1 MDAPPFPA
9 AAIASACLAAKDY
22 LRMQG
27 NADDAVVTAAVQ
39 TALALGEA
47 FTGTAW
53 IARRWQAL
61 LSRSTDW
68 QRLPVAP
75 VTAIEAIEAV
85 DAAGVATPLPVET
98 YAIDLDARGEGWV
111 RLIQATEPARVRVTF
126 AAGTAAGWED
136 LPPPLAQGVVLL
148 AAHLIESRGET
159 AMPPSAVVAFWRP
172 WRRLQ
177 LMAGVRRQCWSS

>member
-22 LRMQG
+22 LRIQG
-27 NADDAVVTAAVQ
+27 TAEDGAVTAAVQ

-68 QRLPVAP
+68 QRLPAAP

-85 DAAGVATPLPVET
+85 DAAGVATPLPVDS

-111 RLIQATEPARVRVTF
+111 RLTQAMAATRIRVTF

-148 AAHLIESRGET
+148 AAHLIEARGDAT
-159 AMPPSAVVAFWRP
+159 TPPSAVVAFWRP

>member
-9 AAIASACLAAKDY
+9 AAIASACAAVKAY
-22 LRMQG
+22 LRIDG
-27 NADDAVVTAAVQ
+27 GAEDAAVTAAVQ

-53 IARRWQAL
+53 IGRRWQAWL
-61 LSRSTDW
+61 GRSSDW

-75 VTAIEAIEAV
+75 VTAIGAIETV
-85 DAAGVATPLPVET
+85 DADGAATPLAVAA

-111 RLIQATEPARVRVTF
+111 RLSQATPTRVRVAF
-126 AAGTAAGWED
+126 VAGTAAGWED

-148 AAHLIESRGET
+148 AAHLLEARRDT
-159 AMPPSAVVAFWRP
+159 AEPPAAVVAFWRP

-177 LMAGVRRQCWSS
+177 LMAGVRQCSSN

>member
-9 AAIASACLAAKDY
+9 AAIASACAAVKDY
-22 LRMQG
+22 LRMESG
-27 NADDAVVTAAVQ
+27 AEDGTVTAAVQ

-53 IARRWQAL
+53 IARSWQSW
-61 LSRSTDW
+61 LSRSPDW

-75 VTAIEAIEAV
+75 VMAIGPIETVDTDGATAALPV
-85 DAAGVATPLPVET
+85 DAYT
-98 YAIDLDARGEGWV
+98 IDLDARGEGWV
-111 RLIQATEPARVRVTF
+111 RPLQAKESTRARVTF
-126 AAGTAAGWED
+126 AAGTAVGWED

-148 AAHLIESRGET
+148 AAHLIEARGDPG
-159 AMPPSAVVAFWRP
+159 APPAAVVAFWRP

-177 LMAGVRRQCWSS
+177 LMAGVRQQCWSS

>member
-9 AAIASACLAAKDY
+9 AAIADACAAVKAY
-22 LRMQG
+22 LRIEG
-27 NADDAVVTAAVQ
+27 GADDAALAAAVQ
-39 TALALGEA
+39 TALTLGEA

-53 IARRWQAL
+53 IARDWQVWLA
-61 LSRSTDW
+61 RGPDW

-75 VTAIEAIEAV
+75 VTAIGAVEAV
-85 DAAGVATPLPVET
+85 DAGGTAQPLPVEA

-111 RLIQATEPARVRVTF
+111 RLTLAKESSRVRVTF
-126 AAGTAAGWED
+126 AAGAAAGWED

-148 AAHLIESRGET
+148 AAHLIEGRGD
-159 AMPPSAVVAFWRP
+159 AGAPPAAVAAFWRP

-177 LMAGVRRQCWSS
+177 LMAGVRRSCWNG

>member
-1 MDAPPFPA
+1 MMDAPPFPA
-9 AAIASACLAAKDY
+9 AAIASACAAVKAY
-22 LRMQG
+22 LRMEG
-27 NADDAVVTAAVQ
+27 SADDAAVTAAAR

-53 IARRWQAL
+53 IARPWQAW
-61 LSRSTDW
+61 LSRLEGW

-75 VTAIEAIEAV
+75 VTAISAIETV
-85 DAAGVATPLPVET
+85 DGAGTATPLPVRA
-98 YAIDLDARGEGWV
+98 YALDLDARGEGWV
-111 RLIQATEPARVRVTF
+111 RLTPATTARVRVTF

-148 AAHLIESRGET
+148 AAHLLEARGD
-159 AMPPSAVVAFWRP
+159 AAVPPVAVVAFWRP

-177 LMAGVRRQCWSS
+177 LMAGARRQCWSS

>member
-9 AAIASACLAAKDY
+9 AAIASACAAVKDY
-22 LRMQG
+22 LRMANG
-27 NADDAVVTAAVQ
+27 TDEAAVTAAVQ

-53 IARRWQAL
+53 IARQWQAWL
-61 LSRSTDW
+61 GRSPDW

-75 VTAIEAIEAV
+75 VTAIGAV
-85 DAAGVATPLPVET
+85 ETVDVAGTATALPVAAYT
-98 YAIDLDARGEGWV
+98 IDLDARCEGWV
-111 RLIQATEPARVRVTF
+111 RLAPTTVPARVRVTF
-126 AAGTAAGWED
+126 VAGTAPGWEN

-148 AAHLIESRGET
+148 AAHLLEARGD
-159 AMPPSAVVAFWRP
+159 ASVPPAAVVAFWRP

-177 LMAGVRRQCWSS
+177 LMAGARRQCWSS